1 MCPECGAPLYELG
14 KPPKEGAG
22 AEVRSH
28 PEERSREA
36 ASTGIVAPKATPTVA
51 AEPSVADEPGVQ
63 TQVHAADAG
72 SVDVAMLRRGWPSLM
87 EHLQSTRKM
96 ILKASLESATVATYD
111 GETLELAFPPAKTFT
126 VEKVMGKTDELQQ
139 ALADLFGIRP
149 VITCVVREA
158 RDNTEEPT
166 LLEIVDD
173 EDPPSDEEALRRVQE
188 MFGAQVTAPSSES
201 GD

>member
-1 MCPECGAPLYELG
+1 M
-14 KPPKEGAG
+14 
-22 AEVRSH
+22 
-28 PEERSREA
+28 
-36 ASTGIVAPKATPTVA
+36 
-51 AEPSVADEPGVQ
+51 Q

-87 EHLQSTRKM
+87 EHLQSTRQA
-96 ILKASLESATVATYD
+96 ILKALLESATVSTYD
-111 GETLELAFPPAKTFT
+111 GDRLELAFPPASTFI
-126 VEKVMGKTDELQQ
+126 VEKVTGKTAELQQ

-149 VITCVVREA
+149 AIACVVREA
-158 RDNTEEPT
+158 RDKVSAEEPT

-188 MFGAQVTAPSSES
+188 MFGAQVTADASEP

>member
-1 MCPECGAPLYELG
+1 M
-14 KPPKEGAG
+14 
-22 AEVRSH
+22 
-28 PEERSREA
+28 
-36 ASTGIVAPKATPTVA
+36 
-51 AEPSVADEPGVQ
+51 Q

-149 VITCVVREA
+149 AITCVVREA
-158 RDNTEEPT
+158 RDNADGPT

>member
-1 MCPECGAPLYELG
+1 M
-14 KPPKEGAG
+14 
-22 AEVRSH
+22 
-28 PEERSREA
+28 
-36 ASTGIVAPKATPTVA
+36 
-51 AEPSVADEPGVQ
+51 
-63 TQVHAADAG
+63 
-72 SVDVAMLRRGWPSLM
+72 M

-126 VEKVMGKTDELQQ
+126 VEKVMGKTEELQQ

-149 VITCVVREA
+149 AITCVVREA
-158 RDNTEEPT
+158 RDHTEEPT